1 MACSGDQ
8 LVRDFNNLCRET
20 ATIKL
25 TNKSLEEHSERGAR
39 CADHPSRSMF
49 LQWFGGFHER
59 GKRAELV
66 LREKSINLIDFIA
79 TLPV

>member
-8 LVRDFNNLCRET
+8 LVRDFNNLC
-20 ATIKL
+20 
-25 TNKSLEEHSERGAR
+25 KSLEEHSKRAAR

>member
-8 LVRDFNNLCRET
+8 LVRDFNNLC
-20 ATIKL
+20 
-25 TNKSLEEHSERGAR
+25 KSLEEHSERAAR
-39 CADHPSRSMF
+39 CADHPGRSMF

>member
-8 LVRDFNNLCRET
+8 LVRDFNNLC
-20 ATIKL
+20 
-25 TNKSLEEHSERGAR
+25 KSLEEHSERAAR
-39 CADHPSRSMF
+39 CADHPRRSMF

>member
-8 LVRDFNNLCRET
+8 LVRDFNNLC
-20 ATIKL
+20 
-25 TNKSLEEHSERGAR
+25 KSLEEHSERAAR

-79 TLPV
+79 TLPL

>member
-8 LVRDFNNLCRET
+8 LVRDFNNLC
-20 ATIKL
+20 
-25 TNKSLEEHSERGAR
+25 KSLEEHSERAAR

>member
-8 LVRDFNNLCRET
+8 LVRDFNNLC
-20 ATIKL
+20 
-25 TNKSLEEHSERGAR
+25 KSLEEHSERGAR